1 MHAHNQP
8 DSWRRARI
16 QPANFSMR
24 SSAHA
29 PWCVPTVLMDMR
41 ARNTASQR
49 SKWACQSRRERV
61 NNYFHQLASNC
72 HFFISPCFFS
82 PPASVATI
90 PFTHSFHAL
99 SPCLC
104 INCVTVGIQLMGA
117 AISFPFLALGPLILS
132 TQSLFI
138 VSMLVN
144 TNTNTN
150 TSNSNY

>member
-8 DSWRRARI
+8 DFNRRRRI

-29 PWCVPTVLMDMR
+29 PRCVPTVLMDMR

-49 SKWACQSRRERV
+49 SKWACQSRRGRA
-61 NNYFHQLASNC
+61 NKNS
-72 HFFISPCFFS
+72 
-82 PPASVATI
+82 TI
-90 PFTHSFHAL
+90 PPLPFLYITMLLFSACERSHHSFHACAL

-104 INCVTVGIQLMGA
+104 INCVMVGIKWMRA